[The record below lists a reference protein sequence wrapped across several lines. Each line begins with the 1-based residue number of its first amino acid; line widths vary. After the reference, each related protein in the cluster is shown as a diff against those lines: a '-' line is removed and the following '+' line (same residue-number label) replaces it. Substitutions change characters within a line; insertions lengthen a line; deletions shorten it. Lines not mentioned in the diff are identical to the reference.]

1 VVSLIGWVGVAVL
14 AIGLVLGYRGGV
26 PAAGVAFVLRDAVVA
41 PLNVDLFPPVWAQVL
56 LIVLMIE
63 FASASFTLRSR
74 RADPVLIVA
83 RGVMAALGASALAQ
97 ILLALLE
104 GAEATGTLV
113 RVTGIAALVISAGW
127 ITRVWRRSGLP
138 G

>member
-1 VVSLIGWVGVAVL
+1 
-14 AIGLVLGYRGGV
+14 
-26 PAAGVAFVLRDAVVA
+26 
-41 PLNVDLFPPVWAQVL
+41 
-56 LIVLMIE
+56 
-63 FASASFTLRSR
+63 
-74 RADPVLIVA
+74 
-83 RGVMAALGASALAQ
+83 MAALGTSALAQ